1 MFSSTSTQTGR
12 ISIHALRE
20 EGDLDPSQ
28 SLRGVRISIHALREE
43 GDTSPPSTT
52 PVSSRNFYPRPPRG
66 GRLVGRCLVVR
77 TTEFLSTPSARRAT
91 TSEDFH
97 CIREPISIHALR
109 EEGDTLY
116 HKSSL
121 TMRDFYPRPPRGG
134 RPIRPRRPSPPHN
147 FYPRPPRGGRPLPPL
162 PCAWLANF
170 YPRPPRGGRRLPVG
184 KAGKIRRISIH
195 ALREEGDVMGYI
207 TIFTERISIHA
218 LREEGDVEDTQLFI
232 KRFNFYPRPPRGGR
246 RRSSRSSRG

>member
-147 FYPRPPRGGRPLPPL
+147 FYPRPPRGGR
-162 PCAWLANF
+162 
-170 YPRPPRGGRRLPVG
+170 RLPVG

>member
-1 MFSSTSTQTGR
+1 MSVAASTAASSFLST
-12 ISIHALRE
+12 
-20 EGDLDPSQ
+20 PSARRATRC
-28 SLRGVRISIHALREE
+28 LLGATPRYAISIHALREE

-134 RPIRPRRPSPPHN
+134 RPGGSTSDLIGLAD
-147 FYPRPPRGGRPLPPL
+147 FYPRPPRGGRPSSCRKRTGLQY
-162 PCAWLANF
+162 F
-170 YPRPPRGGRRLPVG
+170 YPRPPRGGRPVVR
-184 KAGKIRRISIH
+184 AGDAATVPISIH
-195 ALREEGDVMGYI
+195 ALREEGDHTGHHAGCAI
-207 TIFTERISIHA
+207 DISIHA
-218 LREEGDVEDTQLFI
+218 LREEGDAG
-232 KRFNFYPRPPRGGR
+232 K
-246 RRSSRSSRG
+246 